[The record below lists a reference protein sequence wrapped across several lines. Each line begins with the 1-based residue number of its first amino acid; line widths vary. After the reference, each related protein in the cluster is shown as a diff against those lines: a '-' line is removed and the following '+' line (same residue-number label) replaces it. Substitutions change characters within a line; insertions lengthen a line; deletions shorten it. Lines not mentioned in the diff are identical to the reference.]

1 MQLAL
6 IPEPKE
12 VTVRGPGCLRIASG
26 QTPKVKEVI
35 KSSLRSELGDE
46 GYLLSIDKDGV
57 KISAATKRGI
67 FYGKAPLGQIVE
79 QAHGKSIPEMEIR
92 DWPDVP
98 LRGFHFDFRVQRP
111 TVEYVK
117 KFMTRLA
124 SYKINQVVIEYEDHF
139 PFKVDQLIPSGY
151 AFTSAEIRQ
160 LNAHARKLHIELV
173 PLQQCLAHAGYIL
186 KHNYYASLRELPHK
200 AEMFCPQNPKTL
212 ELLERLISEIIS
224 AHPDSRYVHVGGDE
238 CYLLGECPKCADY
251 VKKHSRSKL
260 FVAHVTKICRMIK
273 RLGKQPCVWGD
284 MLVMYPECLDQLPTD
299 TRVYHWDYY
308 SYSDKP
314 DNFIHN
320 GYFGPDRIHPK
331 GQGFGAYD
339 KLRGLGLS
347 VIGQPSARACPDTSF
362 SIDHRFHLHNIHG
375 FCRKVARVKGEG
387 ILNTSFTNSG
397 DYTTTLIEIGG
408 QDQQIHDSLLLTRR
422 LPLEYNIY
430 GILAGAAFSWSSKT
444 SIEKYRKDFNHC
456 FFGTRSD
463 ITGAL
468 HELDS
473 RPRGMEDYALIAR
486 HAARARVQLDK
497 IGKVERNPLAFDF
510 IKVTAWLIDHKARR
524 EDTFWRYECAIGKK
538 PKVVTS
544 ARAKLR
550 RLEKEGDQVKKAMRE
565 VWHKCFSPEETER
578 DMFIHFD
585 LADKKYS
592 RYLGRSK

>member
-1 MQLAL
+1 LQFAI
-6 IPEPKE
+6 IPKPKRI
-12 VTVRGPGCLRIASG
+12 TVRGPGCLRIASG
-26 QTPKVKEVI
+26 RVPKVKEAV
-35 KSSLRSELGDE
+35 KSSLQSELGDE

-57 KISAATKRGI
+57 SVRAATKRGI
-67 FYGKAPLGQIVE
+67 FYGKATLDQIVE
-79 QAHGKSIPEMEIR
+79 QARGKSIPEMEIK

-98 LRGFHFDFRVQRP
+98 IRGFHFDFRVQRP

-117 KFMTRLA
+117 DFMTRLA

-151 AFTSAEIRQ
+151 AFTSSEIRQ
-160 LNAHARKLHIELV
+160 LNAHAKKLHIELV

-186 KHNYYASLRELPHK
+186 KHNYYANLRELPHRT
-200 AEMFCPQNPKTL
+200 EMFCPQNPKTL
-212 ELLERLISEIIS
+212 KLLERLYSEIIS

-238 CYLLGECPKCADY
+238 CYLLGECPKCGDY
-251 VKKHSRSKL
+251 VKKHSQSKL
-260 FVAHVTKICRMIK
+260 FVDYVTRIC
-273 RLGKQPCVWGD
+273 
-284 MLVMYPECLDQLPTD
+284 DQLPTD

-314 DNFIHN
+314 NNFIHN

-331 GQGFGAYD
+331 GHGFAAYD

-375 FCRKVARVKGEG
+375 FCRKVARAKGDG

-444 SIEKYRKDFNHC
+444 SIREYQEDFNIC
-456 FFGTRSD
+456 FFGAKSD

-468 HELDS
+468 HELDA
-473 RPRGMEDYALIAR
+473 RPRGIEDYALIAR
-486 HAARARVQLDK
+486 HAAQARKQLDK
-497 IGKVERNPLAFDF
+497 VGKVERNQLAFDF

-524 EDTFWRYECAIGKK
+524 EDTFWRYECAIGRK
-538 PKVVTS
+538 PKTAAS
-544 ARAKLR
+544 ARAKLS
-550 RLEKEGDQVKKAMRE
+550 RLEKEGDQVKKALRK

-592 RYLGRSK
+592 RYLGRAR